1 LQADE
6 KYFSPNR
13 VLLTVSVTSFPKEIR
28 AIRFLFDQLLHRVP
42 ALQHQYS
49 GEALARPCLAARSK
63 PFQVTQLDIKFSS
76 HPYFLDIESTR

>member
-1 LQADE
+1 MQADE
-6 KYFSPNR
+6 KDFSPNR
-13 VLLTVSVTSFPKEIR
+13 VLYTVNIASFSKEIR

-42 ALQHQYS
+42 ALQHHYS
-49 GEALARPCLAARSK
+49 GEALACPYLVARSK